1 MVIERALKKL
11 KEAQGASGASDAVQ
25 RSRESRAPE
34 ATQREVAR
42 HLARP
47 MLPTLQ
53 VDRERAMASRIALP
67 DSPLASDERVSAA
80 YIAIV
85 RTRLLQRMRSN
96 SWSTV
101 AITSPEAGE
110 GKSVTAINL
119 ALNIARH
126 AGHSVFLLDL
136 DMRSPSV
143 CAYLGVRPP
152 HQLSDYFAGSVALT
166 DLFFSVGPQNL
177 AIAAGMNG
185 SAQASELLTQAKLD
199 ELLAYTK
206 RIAPNPIVLIDLA
219 PITVTDEALAVAP
232 RVDAMLLVVGEGKT
246 RRDSLVRAKQL
257 LADFP
262 SAGIVLN
269 RSSEASGGGGYY
281 YYGGEG

>member
-11 KEAQGASGASDAVQ
+11 KDAQSATRAPAPAVQ
-25 RSRESRAPE
+25 PESCPPVAAPRDVP
-34 ATQREVAR
+34 Q
-42 HLARP
+42 LGRP
-47 MLPTLQ
+47 VLPTLE

-67 DSPLASDERVSAA
+67 DSALASDERVSAA
-80 YIAIV
+80 YRIV
-85 RTRLLQRMRSN
+85 RTRLLQRMRTSK
-96 SWSTV
+96 WSTV

-126 AGHSVFLLDL
+126 ANHNVFLLDL

-152 HQLSDYFAGSVALT
+152 HQLSDYFAGSVSLT

-185 SAQASELLTQAKLD
+185 TALASELLTHAKLE
-199 ELLAYTK
+199 ELLAYIK

-232 RVDAMLLVVGEGKT
+232 HVDAMLLVVAERKT
-246 RRDSLVRAKQL
+246 RRDSLARAKQL

-281 YYGGEG
+281 YYGE

>member
-1 MVIERALKKL
+1 
-11 KEAQGASGASDAVQ
+11 
-25 RSRESRAPE
+25 
-34 ATQREVAR
+34 
-42 HLARP
+42 
-47 MLPTLQ
+47 
-53 VDRERAMASRIALP
+53 MASRIALP

-80 YIAIV
+80 YRIV
-85 RTRLLQRMRSN
+85 RTRLLQRMRTN
-96 SWSTV
+96 NWSTV

-126 AGHSVFLLDL
+126 AGHNVFLLDL

-152 HQLSDYFAGSVALT
+152 HQLGDYFAGNVALT

-177 AIAAGMNG
+177 AIAAGMSG
-185 SAQASELLTQAKLD
+185 TAHASELLTHTKLD
-199 ELLAYTK
+199 ELLAYIK

-246 RRDSLVRAKQL
+246 RRDSLARAKQL

-269 RSSEASGGGGYY
+269 RSSEASGGGSYY
-281 YYGGEG
+281 YYGGEA

>member
-1 MVIERALKKL
+1 M
-11 KEAQGASGASDAVQ
+11 
-25 RSRESRAPE
+25 P
-34 ATQREVAR
+34 

-47 MLPTLQ
+47 LLPILE
-53 VDRERAMASRIALP
+53 VDREQAQASRIALP
-67 DSPLASDERVSAA
+67 DSPLAGDERVSAA
-80 YIAIV
+80 YRMV
-85 RTRLLQRMRSN
+85 RTRLLQRMRTN
-96 SWSTV
+96 NWSTV

-126 AGHSVFLLDL
+126 AGHNVFLLDL

-152 HQLSDYFAGSVALT
+152 HQLSDYFAGSVPVT
-166 DLFFSVGPQNL
+166 DVFFGVGPQNL
-177 AIAAGMNG
+177 AIAACTNG
-185 SAQASELLTQAKLD
+185 TALASELLTHAKVG
-199 ELLAYTK
+199 ELIAYIK
-206 RIAPNPIVLIDLA
+206 RIAQNPIVLIDLA

-232 RVDAMLLVVGEGKT
+232 HVDAMLLVVAERKT

-262 SAGIVLN
+262 SAGIVMN
-269 RSSEASGGGGYY
+269 RSTEASGGGGYY
-281 YYGGEG
+281 YYGGDT

>member
-11 KEAQGASGASDAVQ
+11 KEAQGAGGSVTPAAQPEIRTPEPAQRAVPQ
-25 RSRESRAPE
+25 
-34 ATQREVAR
+34 VAR
-42 HLARP
+42 P
-47 MLPTLQ
+47 VLPVLE
-53 VDRERAMASRIALP
+53 VDRERSLASRIALP
-67 DSPLASDERVSAA
+67 DSPLAGDERVSAA
-80 YIAIV
+80 YRMV
-85 RTRLLQRMRSN
+85 RTRLLQRMRTN
-96 SWSTV
+96 SWTTV

-110 GKSVTAINL
+110 GKSVTVINL

-126 AGHSVFLLDL
+126 AGHDVFLLDL

-152 HQLSDYFAGSVALT
+152 RQLIDYFAGSVALT
-166 DLFFSVGPQNL
+166 DVFFSVGPPNL
-177 AIAAGMNG
+177 SIAAGTNG
-185 SAQASELLTQAKLD
+185 TALASELLTHAKLD
-199 ELLAYTK
+199 ELIGYIK
-206 RIAPNPIVLIDLA
+206 RIALNPIVLIDLA

-232 RVDAMLLVVGEGKT
+232 HVDAMLLVVAERKT
-246 RRDSLVRAKQL
+246 RRDSLARAKQL

-281 YYGGEG
+281 YYGGDA

>member
-11 KEAQGASGASDAVQ
+11 KDAQSATRAPAPAVQ
-25 RSRESRAPE
+25 PESCPPE
-34 ATQREVAR
+34 AAPRDVPQ
-42 HLARP
+42 LGRP
-47 MLPTLQ
+47 VLPTLE

-67 DSPLASDERVSAA
+67 DSALASDERVSAA
-80 YIAIV
+80 YRIV
-85 RTRLLQRMRSN
+85 RTRLLQRMRTN
-96 SWSTV
+96 KWSTV

-126 AGHSVFLLDL
+126 ANHNVFLLDL

-152 HQLSDYFAGSVALT
+152 HQLSDYFAGSVSLT

-185 SAQASELLTQAKLD
+185 TALASELLTHAKLE
-199 ELLAYTK
+199 ELLAYIK

-232 RVDAMLLVVGEGKT
+232 HVDAMLLVVAERKT
-246 RRDSLVRAKQL
+246 RRDSLARAKQL

-281 YYGGEG
+281 YYGE

>member
-1 MVIERALKKL
+1 MF
-11 KEAQGASGASDAVQ
+11 
-25 RSRESRAPE
+25 
-34 ATQREVAR
+34 
-42 HLARP
+42 
-47 MLPTLQ
+47 PTLE
-53 VDRERAMASRIALP
+53 VDRERVQASRIALP

-80 YIAIV
+80 YRIV
-85 RTRLLQRMRSN
+85 RTRLLQRMRTN
-96 SWSTV
+96 NWSTV

-126 AGHSVFLLDL
+126 AGHNVFLLDL

-177 AIAAGMNG
+177 GIAAGMNG
-185 SAQASELLTQAKLD
+185 TTLASELLTQAKLE
-199 ELLAYTK
+199 ELLAYIK

-232 RVDAMLLVVGEGKT
+232 RVDAMLLVVSERKT
-246 RRDSLVRAKQL
+246 RRDSLARAKQL

-262 SAGIVLN
+262 SAGVVLN

-281 YYGGEG
+281 YYGADA